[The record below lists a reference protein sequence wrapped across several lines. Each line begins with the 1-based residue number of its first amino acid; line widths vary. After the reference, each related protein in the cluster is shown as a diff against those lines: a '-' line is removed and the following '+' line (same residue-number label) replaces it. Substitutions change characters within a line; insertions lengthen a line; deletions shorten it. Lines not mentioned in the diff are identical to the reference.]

1 MKIRIFASLCL
12 LATTLL
18 QGQAATNIPTPATL
32 QVMKSGGDVQIRSPF
47 YDGKDLLIWIGLGLN
62 HQINSRSTFLVDSST
77 PMSEQIP
84 SNALTIHGN
93 GDDAAAWRIN
103 SSPIGAN
110 HGVEGVCEMTSVS
123 HGLTTADLG
132 REWCDE
138 GGQRFYL
145 IKVVSSDSLWFLG
158 KNSVSAPFWK
168 FDTVPTGQ
176 SLTASLSKRMLPFSK
191 YLVTQLRPA
200 CRIRR
205 QDYLINGNKPLEN
218 GQISTG
224 SFLEIA
230 EEYDIINP
238 GSVLA
243 DIIAHPGMERSF
255 IADHLD
261 AVLRNGITYRF
272 YPNGSCVIDTKS
284 KALQSFNLVAALF
297 VMTAKL
303 TTMHTS
309 YSREYYVPKTK
320 PFILGGRAFD
330 FQRIQN
336 CDEDLSEAVHWKAD
350 GSYVENPQNLPERF
364 IQFLARKEDGKS
376 IHDVG
381 FALGYSLIHGIT
393 QPQQRAANASEAG
406 WLNTN
411 IKTYPTAMDSKMGV
425 IPAGMEFN
433 CVGYRDYFSPRDYPD
448 ASCVYWH
455 PEGDDIL
462 VYADYHQ
469 KLDSTLVKLPPE
481 FTGRKI
487 AIVEQTPSINLQ
499 TKDIV
504 PSAGIALS
512 VAENY
517 GYIVLK
523 LSSP

>member
-1 MKIRIFASLCL
+1 M
-12 LATTLL
+12 LAVGTAVLGAQT
-18 QGQAATNIPTPATL
+18 ATNIPIPATL
-32 QVMKSGGDVQIRSPF
+32 QVMKNGGDVLIRSPF
-47 YDGKDLLIWIGLGLN
+47 YGRKDLLIWIALGLN
-62 HQINSRSTFLVDSST
+62 NQINSRSTFLVDSSA
-77 PMSEQIP
+77 PMSEKIP

-103 SSPIGAN
+103 SGAIGAN
-110 HGVEGVCEMTSVS
+110 HGVEGVCEVTSMG

-132 REWCDE
+132 GEWSDE
-138 GGQRFYL
+138 GGRKFHL
-145 IKVVSSDSLWFLG
+145 IKIVSADSLWFLG
-158 KNSVSAPFWK
+158 NNSASAPFWK
-168 FDTVPTGQ
+168 FDTVPAGQ
-176 SLTASLSKRMLPFSK
+176 SLTDSLGKRILPFSK
-191 YLVTQLRPA
+191 NLVTQLRPA

-205 QDYLINGNKPLEN
+205 QAYLMDGNKPLED
-218 GQISTG
+218 GKISTG

-230 EEYDIINP
+230 EDYDIINP

-243 DIIAHPGMERSF
+243 DIIAHPGIERSF

-284 KALQSFNLVAALF
+284 KALQSFKLVTALF

-330 FQRIQN
+330 FQKIQN
-336 CDEDLSEAVHWKAD
+336 CDEDLSEAIHWKAD
-350 GSYVENPQNLPERF
+350 GSCVENPQNLPERF
-364 IQFLARKEDGKS
+364 IQFLARKENGKS
-376 IHDVG
+376 VNDIG
-381 FALGYSLIHGIT
+381 FALGYSLINGIT
-393 QPQQRAANASEAG
+393 QPQQRAVNASEAG

-425 IPAGMEFN
+425 ISAGMDFH
-433 CVGYRDYFSPRDYPD
+433 CVGYRNYFSPRDYPD
-448 ASCVYWH
+448 ATCVYWH

-469 KLDSTLVKLPPE
+469 KLDSTLVKLPSE

-487 AIVEQTPSINLQ
+487 GIVEQTPSINLQ

-504 PSAGIALS
+504 PSAGIVLS
-512 VAENY
+512 VGENY

>member
-1 MKIRIFASLCL
+1 
-12 LATTLL
+12 
-18 QGQAATNIPTPATL
+18 
-32 QVMKSGGDVQIRSPF
+32 
-47 YDGKDLLIWIGLGLN
+47 
-62 HQINSRSTFLVDSST
+62 
-77 PMSEQIP
+77 
-84 SNALTIHGN
+84 
-93 GDDAAAWRIN
+93 
-103 SSPIGAN
+103 
-110 HGVEGVCEMTSVS
+110 
-123 HGLTTADLG
+123 
-132 REWCDE
+132 
-138 GGQRFYL
+138 
-145 IKVVSSDSLWFLG
+145 
-158 KNSVSAPFWK
+158 
-168 FDTVPTGQ
+168 
-176 SLTASLSKRMLPFSK
+176 
-191 YLVTQLRPA
+191 
-200 CRIRR
+200 
-205 QDYLINGNKPLEN
+205 
-218 GQISTG
+218 
-224 SFLEIA
+224 
-230 EEYDIINP
+230 
-238 GSVLA
+238 
-243 DIIAHPGMERSF
+243 
-255 IADHLD
+255 
-261 AVLRNGITYRF
+261 
-272 YPNGSCVIDTKS
+272 
-284 KALQSFNLVAALF
+284 
-297 VMTAKL
+297 
-303 TTMHTS
+303 
-309 YSREYYVPKTK
+309 
-320 PFILGGRAFD
+320 
-330 FQRIQN
+330 
-336 CDEDLSEAVHWKAD
+336 
-350 GSYVENPQNLPERF
+350 VENPQNLPERF